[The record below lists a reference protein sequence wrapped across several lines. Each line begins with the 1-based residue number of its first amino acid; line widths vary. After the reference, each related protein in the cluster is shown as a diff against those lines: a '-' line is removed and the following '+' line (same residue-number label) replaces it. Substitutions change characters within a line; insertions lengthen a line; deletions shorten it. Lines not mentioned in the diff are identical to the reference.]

1 MSYDVLQDRMFYGLK
16 KVISDNTNISAFS
29 EHDTIKGVEYV
40 LITNEDLETGT
51 PGTESSTFIGIFNI
65 DFYTNNKNQRTVRN
79 QMSKLV
85 ETLADVNHYQ
95 TATISYFFNG
105 SILNTDKPEEDD
117 KFAFRVVYEITHE
130 KVR

>member
-29 EHDTIKGVEYV
+29 EHDTLKGVEYV
-40 LITNEDLETGT
+40 LITNGDLETGT
-51 PGTESSTFIGIFNI
+51 PGTGSSTFVGVFNI

-79 QMSKLV
+79 QMSKLT

-105 SILNTDKPEEDD
+105 QILNTDKPDEDD
-117 KFAFRVVYEITHE
+117 KFAFRVVYQITHE